1 MARYKIET
9 STKKDLLDA
18 RGKEVEKDILDLGIS
33 KVKSVRYSQV
43 YCLEGEIDKDK
54 IGKIVHRLL
63 IDPVTQDSIINQ
75 IDGIEGKGN
84 TSKDGDFVIEVYY
97 KKGVTDAVGDSV
109 KKGIEDLSI
118 DGIQSAQTGHKYVI
132 SGALKKDDV
141 SKIAERLLANKVVQ
155 DFYLKGS

>member
-9 STKKDLLDA
+9 STRKNLLDA

-43 YCLEGEIDKDK
+43 YCLEGEIGKQK
-54 IGKIVHRLL
+54 IEQIVHRLL
-63 IDPVTQDSIINQ
+63 IDPVTQDCIINQ
-75 IDGIEGKGN
+75 IKDIQESSD
-84 TSKDGDFVIEVYY
+84 TAKDGDFIIEVYY

-118 DGIQSAQTGHKYVI
+118 DGIKSAKTGHKYVI
-132 SGALKKDDV
+132 SGALKKEDV
-141 SKIAERLLANKVVQ
+141 LKIAERLLANNVVQ
-155 DFYLKGS
+155 DFYLIGS